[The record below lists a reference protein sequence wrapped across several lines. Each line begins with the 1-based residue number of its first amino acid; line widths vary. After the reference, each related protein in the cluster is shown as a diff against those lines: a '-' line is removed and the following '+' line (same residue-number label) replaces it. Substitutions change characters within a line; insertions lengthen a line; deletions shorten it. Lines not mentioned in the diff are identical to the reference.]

1 MEQAVNFLTN
11 CKKINVREKKNNRK
25 QNSKSMESKGLPD
38 QCSQLIKSSEKKRMI
53 ANQYYSKCLI
63 EILLWVSIQCSL
75 FLHFYHVSTS
85 LPVQNQII
93 LHFLLISVAFSSHH
107 CLSAI

>member
-1 MEQAVNFLTN
+1 MSGR
-11 CKKINVREKKNNRK
+11 KKTTADKTLKSWRVRGCLINVL
-25 QNSKSMESKGLPD
+25 NSLSL
-38 QCSQLIKSSEKKRMI
+38 QKKRVI
-53 ANQYYSKCLI
+53 ANQYYSKCLT
-63 EILLWVSIQCSL
+63 EILPWVYIRCSL

-93 LHFLLISVAFSSHH
+93 LHFLLISVAFSSHC

>member
-1 MEQAVNFLTN
+1 MSGR
-11 CKKINVREKKNNRK
+11 KKTTGNKTVKAWKARGCLINVL
-25 QNSKSMESKGLPD
+25 NSL
-38 QCSQLIKSSEKKRMI
+38 SSEKKRMI